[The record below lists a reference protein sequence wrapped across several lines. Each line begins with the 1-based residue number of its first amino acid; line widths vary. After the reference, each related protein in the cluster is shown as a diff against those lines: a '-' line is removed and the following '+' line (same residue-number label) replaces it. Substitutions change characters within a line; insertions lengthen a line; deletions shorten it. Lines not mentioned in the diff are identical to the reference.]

1 MVDTRMN
8 TKQWDNDIEKG
19 MLNEERKMSRKKYVN
34 AAEKQKA
41 WRLRHGQKKK
51 VPLALRR
58 GEELGASETTFR
70 QKKEDET
77 WEEYHKYLTTSIN
90 AARKRQVSAGG
101 KEMKVVEKSGGD
113 TRGQQVYSGDYY
125 EMRREM
131 EKPPEGKKI
140 KERRRKK
147 KV

>member
-1 MVDTRMN
+1 M
-8 TKQWDNDIEKG
+8 TK
-19 MLNEERKMSRKKYVN
+19 RKYAN
-34 AAEKQKA
+34 AAEKQRA
-41 WRLRHGQKKK
+41 WRQRHGQKKK
-51 VPLALRR
+51 VPLLLRR

-101 KEMKVVEKSGGD
+101 KETKAVEKPGSD
-113 TRGQQVYSGDYY
+113 ERGQQVYPGDYY

-140 KERRRKK
+140 KEKRRRKK
-147 KV
+147 IK